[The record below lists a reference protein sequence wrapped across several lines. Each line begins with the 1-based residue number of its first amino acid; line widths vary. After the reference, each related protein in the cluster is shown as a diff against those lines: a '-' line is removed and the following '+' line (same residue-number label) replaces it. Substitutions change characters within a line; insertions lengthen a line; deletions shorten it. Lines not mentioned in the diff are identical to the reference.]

1 MGWARFPVMTLLALA
16 VSSGAAS
23 AADMP
28 TFSMPTGPQPA
39 TASLSDPS
47 FFLHVGPIGIFTSE
61 SAKISV
67 GGTLVPGATI
77 AVDPQATAGFEI
89 GYYFTRSWAIAYSGG
104 FPPKAAID
112 GDGTAAA
119 FGTLGS
125 VIYGPSALL
134 IQYHFKD
141 WGMFQ
146 PYVGVGPVYMLI
158 FDNNDNSIAN
168 LKVDNAVGA
177 AVQVG
182 ADIMFNQNWGVYVD
196 VKKTYLRT
204 KARGNVFSPVGPPM
218 TADVTLDPLF
228 VGAGLTY
235 RF

>member
-1 MGWARFPVMTLLALA
+1 MGWARYPVMTLLALA
-16 VSSGAAS
+16 VSSGTAT

-28 TFSMPTGPQPA
+28 TLSMPTGPAPSV
-39 TASLSDPS
+39 TSLSDPS
-47 FFLHVGPIGIFTSE
+47 FFIHLGPIGIFTAE
-61 SAKISV
+61 SGKISV
-67 GGTLVPGATI
+67 GGALVPGATI
-77 AVDPQATAGFEI
+77 SVDPQVTAGFEI
-89 GYYFTRSWAIAYSGG
+89 GYFLTRNWAIAYSGG

-112 GDGTAAA
+112 GDGTAAGL
-119 FGTLGS
+119 GTLGS

-134 IQYHFKD
+134 AQYHFRD

-146 PYVGVGPVYMLI
+146 PYIGVGPVYMLI
-158 FDNNDNSIAN
+158 FDNNDNSVTN

-182 ADIMFNQNWGVYVD
+182 ADIMFDQNWGLYVD

-204 KARGNVFSPVGPPM
+204 KARGTVFGGVPM
-218 TADVTLDPLF
+218 STDVTLDPLF